1 MFSLPMSVSIIINV
15 EIIDYHQFPD
25 FKEFLALV
33 NFTSCVIY
41 KKGTACTKK
50 TSNAQNPLLS
60 HRLTWP
66 RVYKLFVK
74 VSTAYEIENAEK

>member
-33 NFTSCVIY
+33 NFTSCVIH
-41 KKGTACTKK
+41 KKGLHASKK
-50 TSNAQNPLLS
+50 TSNAQIPLLS
-60 HRLTWP
+60 HSLTWP
-66 RVYKLFVK
+66 IGYKLFVK
-74 VSTAYEIENAEK
+74 CQQLVKS